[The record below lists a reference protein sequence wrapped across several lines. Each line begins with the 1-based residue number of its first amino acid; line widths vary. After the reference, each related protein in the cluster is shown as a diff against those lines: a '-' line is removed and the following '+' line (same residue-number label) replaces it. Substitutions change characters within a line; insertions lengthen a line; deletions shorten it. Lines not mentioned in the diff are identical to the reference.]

1 MEVLGVM
8 LAAALAVVSVF
19 VGNMILN
26 ITEYPND

>member
-1 MEVLGVM
+1 MEVMGIM
-8 LAAALAVVSVF
+8 LAASMVAVSVF